1 MWQKPE
7 RTWPLPKTASS
18 SKSQPEIK
26 KAIKQENKTKEGVAS
41 KTINKFLADV
51 PNFYGCFASNEL
63 DNLLIDSL
71 PFSLIVN
78 FDLSGSQG
86 SHWIALHISKRRI
99 EFFDPLGF
107 DLDSWPTFP
116 SKLIRF
122 IQNLSYRRELVISR
136 RLQPENS
143 TLCGFYCIYFI
154 FLRQTNS
161 FNQITNTFS
170 FDLTVN
176 DSKLSDYLSKIDF
189 NKF

>member
-7 RTWPLPKTASS
+7 RTWSLPKTASS

-86 SHWIALHISKRRI
+86 SHWTALHISKRRI

-107 DLDSWPTFP
+107 DLD
-116 SKLIRF
+116 
-122 IQNLSYRRELVISR
+122 IQL
-136 RLQPENS
+136 
-143 TLCGFYCIYFI
+143 
-154 FLRQTNS
+154 
-161 FNQITNTFS
+161 
-170 FDLTVN
+170 
-176 DSKLSDYLSKIDF
+176 
-189 NKF
+189 